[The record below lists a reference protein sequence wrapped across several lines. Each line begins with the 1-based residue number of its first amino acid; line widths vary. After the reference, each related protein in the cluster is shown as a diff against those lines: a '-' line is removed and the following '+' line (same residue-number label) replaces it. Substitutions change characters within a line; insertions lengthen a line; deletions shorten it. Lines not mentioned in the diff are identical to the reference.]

1 MMDPFSL
8 IPAPQELPLNAFLD
22 TSRYR
27 GLPLL
32 RLRDRAGRE
41 IVYVARRW
49 VPPPAAF
56 ATVGLY
62 TVREGE
68 RIDVIA
74 DSQIGDPELYWRIAD
89 ANAALAPDELTARVG
104 RKLRITMPQG
114 VAGPSLVG

>member
-1 MMDPFSL
+1 VIDPFSL
-8 IPAPQELPLNAFLD
+8 IPAPQELPLNVFSD

-32 RLRDRAGRE
+32 RVRDRAGRE

-49 VPPPAAF
+49 VPPPIAF
-56 ATVGLY
+56 ATVRLY
-62 TVREGE
+62 TVLAGE

-74 DSQIGDPELYWRIAD
+74 DSQIGDPELFWRIAD

-114 VAGPSLVG
+114 VAGPTSAG

>member
-8 IPAPQELPLNAFLD
+8 IPAPQVLPLNVFSD

-114 VAGPSLVG
+114 VAGPTLVG